1 MGLGWHEVLS
11 VGSVFFMPSLR
22 LTFSVLLSLALS
34 IFCIVRLFEK
44 QHDFES
50 YLFVFV
56 VISMTGAFLYAY
68 WDAWCEIRELKFNA
82 RKGDPSAMY
91 HLALALRE
99 TNLTAASDWAEKGAA
114 KGHIGAT
121 FLAGYLRY
129 GMGLRDDE
137 TLDYFRRAAERGK
150 EPAMRA
156 LADCYKLGHCV
167 LPNDRLSFHWRLK
180 SAADAWAFSASSDA
194 HGYERENRKVPPGNV
209 CSQFAVGMSYL
220 RGEGC
225 EKNEVEGYAW
235 LLLAATGGHADA
247 HRRVRELD
255 RRKAYKLRALMQ
267 DRCRQIRNAIENG
280 GVIEPNFVSPMATPS
295 AVRNPD
301 HRTESVTDA
310 SDEVDSEPV
319 SAWRAFFTV
328 ILLGNLIVAA
338 TFIAGR
344 LSPGSAIRPELT
356 GALFG
361 GYLAAALVAAFYGR
375 KVTPL
380 ICFILLGVASVAAS
394 AGLAL
399 WGMPSLLGAAI
410 GTSLACAPVFLP
422 VSVVLLH
429 WRHVVSDFVFYGM
442 IALHAC
448 VFVYSRFI

>member
-1 MGLGWHEVLS
+1 
-11 VGSVFFMPSLR
+11 MPSLR

-44 QHDFES
+44 QQDFES

-56 VISMTGAFLYAY
+56 VMSMAGAFLYAY
-68 WDAWCEIRELKFNA
+68 WDAWCEIREFRLNA
-82 RKGDPSAMY
+82 RMGDPSAMY

-137 TLDYFRRAAERGK
+137 TFDYFRRAAERGK

-180 SAADAWAFSASSDA
+180 SAADAWAFSASSDVS
-194 HGYERENRKVPPGNV
+194 EFVREEGRAAPGNV
-209 CSQFAVGMSYL
+209 CSQYVVGMSYL

-225 EKNEVEGYAW
+225 EKSEVDGYAW

-247 HRRVRELD
+247 RKRVRELD
-255 RRKAYKLRALMQ
+255 RRKAFKLRAQMQ
-267 DRCRQIRNAIENG
+267 DRCQQIRNAIENG
-280 GVIEPNFVSPMATPS
+280 GDIEPDFVSPMATPS
-295 AVRNPD
+295 AIVIPD
-301 HRTESVTDA
+301 QRVESVADA
-310 SDEVDSEPV
+310 AHDVAPEPV
-319 SAWRAFFTV
+319 SAWKAFFAV
-328 ILLGNLIVAA
+328 LLTGNLIMAA
-338 TFIAGR
+338 LFIGGR
-344 LSPGSAIRPELT
+344 ASSGSAIRPELN

-361 GYLAAALVAAFYGR
+361 GFIAAALFAAFSGRKLSPFLHLWLLGLVSVATSAALTFWGAPSEVAA
-375 KVTPL
+375 T
-380 ICFILLGVASVAAS
+380 I
-394 AGLAL
+394 
-399 WGMPSLLGAAI
+399 GAA
-410 GTSLACAPVFLP
+410 LACAAIFVP
-422 VSVVLLH
+422 VSLLLIH

-442 IALHAC
+442 IALHALG
-448 VFVYSRFI
+448 FVYYKAN

>member
-280 GVIEPNFVSPMATPS
+280 GVIEPYFVSPMATPS
-295 AVRNPD
+295 AIVVPD
-301 HRTESVTDA
+301 QRVESVAEAAHDVA
-310 SDEVDSEPV
+310 PEPV
-319 SAWRAFFTV
+319 SAWRAFFAV
-328 ILLGNLIVAA
+328 LLTGNLIMAA
-338 TFIAGR
+338 LFIGGR
-344 LSPGSAIRPELT
+344 ASPGSAIRPELY
-356 GALFG
+356 GALFVG
-361 GYLAAALVAAFYGR
+361 FIAAALFAAFYGR
-375 KVTPL
+375 KLSPFLHLFLMGLVS
-380 ICFILLGVASVAAS
+380 AAAS
-394 AGLAL
+394 AALTL
-399 WGMPSLLGAAI
+399 WGAPSEVAAAI
-410 GTSLACAPVFLP
+410 GASLACATIFLP
-422 VSVVLLH
+422 VSLLLIH

-442 IALHAC
+442 IALHALG
-448 VFVYSRFI
+448 FIYYKAN